1 MKKAIGLSIGA
12 LALIAVIGLGIW
24 FLNARNEMQTED
36 KSLFIPYNSAFIVTV
51 HAHPQGPAKVI
62 EAWEKEQVNF
72 QGKFLAEVVDSLR
85 SGASA
90 AAYPYVLAARVEGK
104 SDVTFLYVIDQAEV
118 WSRGEMVSYLNRTFA
133 GGEEKMRKYDR
144 YRIYELNKGKE
155 RVYFTV
161 CGSIVLVSD
170 SDLYI
175 EDGLKQFDLE
185 ATGQESSGRF
195 RDVSKYFSTGAEV
208 NILMNTEMFTEFLP
222 LYFQMEKWFPNTD
235 VRPFFKWGTLDGDF
249 AEDGISLNGFMHYDG
264 LDKSYFRTLAEQEPG
279 EISVDK
285 VLPGNLV
292 SVGLLHLN
300 RLSDYF
306 SALEDYRYSIGRKDK
321 VNARKRQYAKMFG
334 KDFEPELRELLLGE
348 FALAGLPA
356 NNDRREGL
364 VVAALKSGSLGKG
377 WLDKLLADYATHSG
391 KPLADYTRH
400 YALDNEKTFTYY
412 EFPASDFPQ
421 ICWGEI
427 FGGLESRY
435 AFVEGNYLVFAT
447 SRDAVET
454 FLEDYVHGSVVRET
468 EWYADLRGKLAGKCN
483 LAYFACTDE
492 FLTSRRYLMQETT
505 RQFVAKH
512 AKTLSLLP
520 SFALQWSNEEQ
531 MLYQTVYLSSLPV
544 RRTARPHVLWR
555 TRLEAP
561 VTMKPVA
568 VTNHVTGEQEMFV
581 QDSACHVYLINDA
594 GRVLWTYPLGEP
606 INSEV
611 YQVDLYKNG
620 KLQYLFSTPSKI
632 YLIDRNGN
640 AAGNFPLTLRSKCTQ
655 GITLYDYDDN
665 KDYRIFVPA
674 DDQRVYLYDLNAK
687 IVQGWMPARADKPLV
702 TPVRHF
708 RVEGKDY
715 LVFADRY
722 RLYILDRR
730 GKERVSVNTIFDLPN
745 ATDIMMVRKDGAPR
759 LLLPGKAGTLYL
771 VALNGR
777 VETVKL
783 AGMPDISRMNV
794 ADINRDGAD
803 ECLVSSGN
811 RLSVYDLKGN
821 LHWEKTFEFSDLGY
835 PYVYRFSGADYRIG
849 LTAGSERQMLLLT
862 AQGELS
868 EGFPVA
874 GDSPFSIVFTGR
886 DGFFLYAGA
895 DNGSFIKYKVQR

>member
-118 WSRGEMVSYLNRTFA
+118 WSRGEMISYLNRTFA

-235 VRPFFKWGTLDGDF
+235 ARPFFKWGTLDGDF
-249 AEDGISLNGFMHYDG
+249 AEGGISLNGFMHYDG

-285 VLPGNLV
+285 ALPGNVV

-334 KDFEPELRELLLGE
+334 KNFEPELRELLLGE

-391 KPLADYTRH
+391 KSLTDYTQH

-454 FLEDYVHGSVVRET
+454 FLEDYVHGSVLRES

-687 IVQGWMPARADKPLV
+687 IVQGWMPARTDKPLV

-821 LHWEKTFEFSDLGY
+821 LLWEKTFEFSDLGY

-868 EGFPVA
+868 EGFPVT